1 MRDSEQQLSWSSDS
15 RSSHTP
21 QTRLPPS
28 QLKSETRVPAASTQ
42 PDVSDAAAT
51 RAPLHLQHAR
61 KQHLCDH
68 NSRDN
73 RVRESH
79 QATTSLQAA
88 VRSEPHP
95 APLDPPPRASNPI
108 RRRRTQTHTH
118 DRSAKRTR
126 AGMRDTVGSAES
138 GGNPPADAAD
148 IRRTV
153 LIRYE
158 PSTRSTYHERPN
170 RYELKPLR
178 AQTGEDRHPFTG
190 SSVRSRQTARRT
202 ERKLRAQSV
211 GRTRNRLDLK
221 RSNPYETQRTQT
233 VRRAMT

>member
-1 MRDSEQQLSWSSDS
+1 MRNSEQQLSWSSDS

-28 QLKSETRVPAASTQ
+28 QLNSETRVPAASTQ

-88 VRSEPHP
+88 VRSEPLP
-95 APLDPPPRASNPI
+95 APLDPPPRARVHSMQSDADAH
-108 RRRRTQTHTH
+108 RRTRMIDPPNVPESACATPSAAQNPVATHQQTQPTY
-118 DRSAKRTR
+118 
-126 AGMRDTVGSAES
+126 AEPCS
-138 GGNPPADAAD
+138 SVMSPQPA
-148 IRRTV
+148 RRTTSGRTV
-153 LIRYE
+153 T
-158 PSTRSTYHERPN
+158 SSN
-170 RYELKPLR
+170 RYELKPGKIVTPSP
-178 AQTGEDRHPFTG
+178 AHPLGAVKPLDVPSASYELNPWDVPETG
-190 SSVRSRQTARRT
+190 ST
-202 ERKLRAQSV
+202 
-211 GRTRNRLDLK
+211 
-221 RSNPYETQRTQT
+221 
-233 VRRAMT
+233 